1 MDAVKIT
8 NQNYRD
14 YDRKFN
20 KNNVPFNSEFYN
32 TLVDDVAQ
40 IESDVGDLPASV
52 MPLNPQYVVFLGETF
67 RIGVRGGA
75 LRIDQTITALGFDG
89 EEDTDWECLQT
100 FVRP

>member
-32 TLVDDVAQ
+32 TLVDDVKQ
-40 IESDVGDLPASV
+40 IELDVGSFPSNAMELH
-52 MPLNPQYVVFLGETF
+52 PQYVVFLGNTF
-67 RIGVRGGA
+67 RIGVRSGA

-89 EEDTDWECLQT
+89 EEDTHA
-100 FVRP
+100 